1 MNLAYLSDIQEVS
14 VNKEAEDEDR
24 EKKEVKQY
32 NKLLKAQR
40 KVELPPV
47 DEALYLN
54 CDLLFALAE
63 QLDIS
68 VDEQKK
74 IDAILHE
81 NGEPV
86 FLTQALDEKFWF
98 ESAYKKLDVQNI
110 DIDFDGKTL
119 KIPAVCIADR
129 LRITV
134 SVDGSS
140 GNQTFQDWTVKKV
153 YRPKGADC
161 SDFIVIF
168 TSETA
173 KKYKYESGDKI
184 AVQITPVAESA
195 DEILEYDYKATVIQ
209 KAFAFKT
216 ISFERAAK

>member
-1 MNLAYLSDIQEVS
+1 MRRYFILTTKKCRIYAAFGVS
-14 VNKEAEDEDR
+14 
-24 EKKEVKQY
+24 
-32 NKLLKAQR
+32 
-40 KVELPPV
+40 
-47 DEALYLN
+47 
-54 CDLLFALAE
+54 
-63 QLDIS
+63 
-68 VDEQKK
+68 
-74 IDAILHE
+74 
-81 NGEPV
+81 
-86 FLTQALDEKFWF
+86 
-98 ESAYKKLDVQNI
+98 
-110 DIDFDGKTL
+110 
-119 KIPAVCIADR
+119 
-129 LRITV
+129 
-134 SVDGSS
+134 
-140 GNQTFQDWTVKKV
+140 QTPKKV